1 MLKQDLKINGQ
12 TKEDVNKIIE
22 EIKSE
27 HLEFDRSFIRVP
39 YQY

>member
-27 HLEFDRSFIRVP
+27 HLEFDRSFIRVL
-39 YQY
+39 Y